1 MKSNIR
7 FIGVLALVVFTV
19 FIISGCSTVQK
30 IPIKLDP
37 HFKER
42 GIDTIVLMPIVDRRV
57 DKKGVVNLEK
67 DLRLPAKKILEKRGY
82 TVIMPDKFSEGGD
95 ISADNVAEMD
105 IADLSGLGPKE
116 SRALLFIF
124 VEDVIDEYVVLA
136 YTFKIEATGSL
147 IEKVEKVELWR
158 DKGIGA
164 YGQGG
169 LISGITAGMDKACAV
184 SACLENMLCTIPK
197 WEKPAPQKTENSVD
211 KAPVYN
217 AIPSSSEMAKPAI

>member
-1 MKSNIR
+1 MKINIR
-7 FIGVLALVVFTV
+7 FIGALTLVVFTV

-57 DKKGVVNLEK
+57 GKKGAINLEK

-82 TVIMPDKFSEGGD
+82 IVIMPDKFLDDSE

-105 IADLSGLGPKE
+105 IPDLAELGPKD

-124 VEDVIDEYVVLA
+124 VEDVIDEYVILA

-147 IEKVEKVELWR
+147 IEKVEKLELWR

-169 LISGITAGMDKACAV
+169 LISGITAGMDKAFAM

-197 WEKPAPQKTENSVD
+197 REKPTQEKVEKPIE
-211 KAPVYN
+211 KAPSYKVITPSPEVAKQ
-217 AIPSSSEMAKPAI
+217 AI